1 MQSKKSMFFG
11 IRLVAVYSRH
21 QVVGLP
27 LWGQSLRRQRV
38 VNILLVIIISI
49 QHHLHSVWGILHS
62 PPISRD
68 SSATMRVPSPGDGSC
83 LDWNHECLFTDTA
96 WEGKTV
102 HVLL

>member
-1 MQSKKSMFFG
+1 MFFG

-38 VNILLVIIISI
+38 VDILLVIVICI
-49 QHHLHSVWGILHS
+49 QRHLHPVWGILHP

-68 SSATMRVPSPGDGSC
+68 SSTTMRSPSPRDGSC
-83 LDWNHECLFTDTA
+83 LHWNHECFIANTA
-96 WEGKTV
+96 WECKTV
-102 HVLL
+102 HVLLEISR